1 MKITAHSRAWIFP
14 RVGALF
20 WKRTNQS
27 LCASNKRKS
36 CVGVFVQTSPS
47 IPDDTLSL
55 WFIHL
60 FWALFVISYS
70 NQNMDAFIVQ
80 SKQVNHAHT
89 SNLPPTHY
97 HLSRN
102 TINISLKTYV
112 ATEYSLKLRLIMD
125 TVSLNFVE
133 SVYLQTSQELH
144 YDGDLQK
151 Q

>member
-1 MKITAHSRAWIFP
+1 MHGYSQ
-14 RVGALF
+14 VL
-20 WKRTNQS
+20 RTNQS

-47 IPDDTLSL
+47 IPDYTISL
-55 WFIHL
+55 WFLHL

-70 NQNMDAFIVQ
+70 NQDMDAFIVQ

-102 TINISLKTYV
+102 TINISLKTCSHRIFFKAQV
-112 ATEYSLKLRLIMD
+112 NHGH

-133 SVYLQTSQELH
+133 SVYLQCVSTGFTRVALWRWLTKAIIFH
-144 YDGDLQK
+144 
-151 Q
+151 